1 MKSKSTSAII
11 RSIKTS
17 YKKVGYAQAASAIEQ
32 KLQEIKKN
40 SKDQVGKEISMALF
54 GHLA

>member
-11 RSIKTS
+11 RSIKS
-17 YKKVGYAQAASAIEQ
+17 GYKKVGYAQAANAIEQ

-40 SKDQVGKEISMALF
+40 SKDREGKEISMALF